1 MLIIARLS
9 FVVVICEWAEGKSRQ
24 RSIAS
29 REGARGPEAGS
40 SGSLANPAPTRGAPM
55 RNAAK
60 GVLTDWAA
68 SYLTSVLTGGIMA
81 GCLLCPANE
90 RQVPRAGLSALV
102 RPRRASSPGAIRPM
116 VKVDGAWLTGDEVPV
131 TGGDKLWFRLRQPS
145 DRRAAR
151 SHTQTR
157 AGSAGTH
164 VEDRARGKRADA
176 TLPGRRRRERVP
188 AERETRAVHS
198 PRLLRHP
205 HPLTGGDREASRV
218 GDQTRGKPWRGS

>member
-1 MLIIARLS
+1 MGQGEIASAIDRVAGGGARTGGG
-9 FVVVICEWAEGKSRQ
+9 FVGFSRQ
-24 RSIAS
+24 SGAYARSTDAKA
-29 REGARGPEAGS
+29 AR
-40 SGSLANPAPTRGAPM
+40 
-55 RNAAK
+55 

-102 RPRRASSPGAIRPM
+102 RPRRASSPGAICPM

-131 TGGDKLWFRLRQPS
+131 TGGDQLWFGLRQPS